1 MYPSVLPQVL
11 PPGVQLRSLLPHKDD
26 RGVFLEAFR
35 EEWSTGCDP
44 VQWNV
49 VRSEPDVL
57 RGVHVHSSHTD
68 YLLVISGRMFL
79 GLHDIRPNA
88 PTDGLSAMLVLDAS
102 TPTAV
107 TVPPGVCH
115 GFYFP
120 EPSIHM
126 YAVSH
131 YWDETD
137 ELGCRF
143 DESELGLNWPNRE
156 PKLSRR
162 DGLASSYGE
171 MRDQFLK
178 RYTQNTKR

>member
-1 MYPSVLPQVL
+1 MYLSSSPQIL
-11 PPGVQLRSLLPHKDD
+11 PPGVQLHSLLPHKDD

-35 EEWSTGCDP
+35 REWSAGCDP

-49 VRSEPDVL
+49 VRSEANVL
-57 RGVHVHSSHTD
+57 RGVHVHATHTD
-68 YLLVISGRMFL
+68 YLLVVSGRMLL
-79 GLHDIRPNA
+79 GLHDSRPNA
-88 PTDGLSAMLVLDAS
+88 PEDRLSTMLVLDAAN
-102 TPTAV
+102 PTAV

-131 YWDETD
+131 YWDESD

-143 DESELGLNWPNRE
+143 DEAELRLAWPNRM

-162 DGLASSYGE
+162 DQLASSYDE
-171 MRDQFLK
+171 MRDQLVK
-178 RYTQNTKR
+178 RHTQNAK